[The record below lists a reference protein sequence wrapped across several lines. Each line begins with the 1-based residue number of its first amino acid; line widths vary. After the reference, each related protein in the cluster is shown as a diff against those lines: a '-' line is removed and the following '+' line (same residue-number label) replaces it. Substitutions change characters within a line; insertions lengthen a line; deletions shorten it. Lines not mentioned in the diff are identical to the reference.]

1 MWLYNDNPIDEEI
14 LGEYVAFVY
23 IITNLID
30 GRRYIGKKLLKS
42 RRTKLINGKKKKLVV
57 DSDWKKYW
65 GSNKYLQQDVKDLGE
80 DKFRREILRLCKS
93 KGDAN
98 YFEAKYQFDHSVLLS
113 NRYYNDWII
122 VKVARS
128 HMKKSLDDT

>member
-1 MWLYNDNPIDEEI
+1 MWLYNDNPIDEES
-14 LGEYVAFVY
+14 LSDYVAFVY
-23 IITNLID
+23 IITNLVN
-30 GRRYIGKKLLKS
+30 GKRYIGKKLLKN
-42 RRTKLINGKKKKLVV
+42 RRTKTINGKKKKIVV

-65 GSNKYLQQDVKDLGE
+65 GSNKILQQDVKELGE

-98 YFEAKYQFDHSVLLS
+98 YFEAKYQFDRSVLLS
-113 NRYYNDWII
+113 NMYYNDWIMCRI
-122 VKVARS
+122 SRS